1 MGHCPTRRKLSV
13 NAVYVVRGA
22 GRLGGH
28 SLYGFYLSV
37 CISITRNKY
46 VPVLM
51 NPTLFLDTLLCVPG
65 DRDTNMHRIW
75 ILFCRCVQSGGEA
88 SVGAEHGGLFI
99 DASRIY

>member
-1 MGHCPTRRKLSV
+1 
-13 NAVYVVRGA
+13 
-22 GRLGGH
+22 
-28 SLYGFYLSV
+28 
-37 CISITRNKY
+37 
-46 VPVLM
+46 M

-75 ILFCRCVQSGGEA
+75 ILFCRCVRSGGEA